1 MPPNYTLLKGA
12 GQAIKSQK
20 LWMKPCE
27 LQVSHPQNLPVE
39 EAPNS
44 SST

>member
-27 LQVSHPQNLPVE
+27 LQVSHPQNLHVE